1 MLSKIFLYLDIPANQ
16 IRPPMKVFLKYSLFI
31 LFLVAFTS
39 KAFAQNDF
47 RVALS
52 FDPKMKI
59 YGPYDY
65 STSGEWN
72 LLLRG
77 AFKHKNFEYALF
89 LEGFDAISYGA
100 IGINVNYVFGI
111 QDKQNRFDRWE
122 FAVGPGYGVV
132 LREELDVYED
142 IIEFN
147 GDTRYFFNKNLGL
160 QLLGNLKY
168 RSDLVEEY
176 DEEDPW
182 RLSAFFGLIYRW

>member
-1 MLSKIFLYLDIPANQ
+1 
-16 IRPPMKVFLKYSLFI
+16 MKKLAKGTLVLLLF
-31 LFLVAFTS
+31 FSAKS
-39 KAFAQNDF
+39 YAQKESDF

-52 FDPKMKI
+52 FDPKMKL

-77 AFKHKNFEYALF
+77 FYKRNHFEYGIF
-89 LEGFDAISYGA
+89 IEGFDAISYGA
-100 IGINVNYVFGI
+100 IGINVNYVFELP
-111 QDKQNRFDRWE
+111 DKKNRFSRWE
-122 FAVGPGYGVV
+122 FAPGLGYGVV

-142 IIEFN
+142 IIEAN
-147 GDTRYFFNKNLGL
+147 GDIRYYFNKNFGL

-168 RSDLVEEY
+168 RSDLVTEY

>member
-1 MLSKIFLYLDIPANQ
+1 MNRSL
-16 IRPPMKVFLKYSLFI
+16 RVVVFLIFFI
-31 LFLVAFTS
+31 SVKSFS
-39 KAFAQNDF
+39 QKESDF

-77 AFKHKNFEYALF
+77 FYKRNRFEYGLF
-89 LEGFDAISYGA
+89 IEGFDAISYGA
-100 IGINVNYVFGI
+100 VGININYVFEI
-111 QDKQNRFDRWE
+111 LEKNKQFNRWE
-122 FAVGPGYGVV
+122 FAVGPGYGAVI
-132 LREELDVYED
+132 REELEVYED

-147 GDTRYFFNKNLGL
+147 GDTRYYFNNHLGV
-160 QLLGNLKY
+160 QLMGNLKY
-168 RSDLVEEY
+168 RTDLVVEYEE
-176 DEEDPW
+176 DDPW